1 MMLSVSSEDPAVA
14 EVNGYGGNGKVFLV
28 NAIKA
33 GETNLTVT
41 AERDDIKYTASCHV
55 TVVSE
60 DQAESADQPPE
71 AETEPAVT
79 PGSDGKALKR
89 KQETVRPAVRKA
101 QPMTV
106 KAKKPKVKASK
117 LKKKKRKIKWKK
129 AFTIKNAKG
138 KVTFR
143 KKSGSRRLK
152 INQKTGT
159 ITVKKG
165 TKKGTHKMKVIVT
178 AAGNAYYR
186 AGSRTVTVKVRVK

>member
-1 MMLSVSSEDPAVA
+1 MMMLSVSSEDPSVA

-28 NAIKA
+28 NAIKE
-33 GETNLTVT
+33 GETNLTIT
-41 AERDDIKYTASCHV
+41 AERDEIKYTASCHV

-60 DQAESADQPPE
+60 DRTEPADQTPQ
-71 AETEPAVT
+71 AETEASGIPPQTKVEPAVMS
-79 PGSDGKALKR
+79 GS
-89 KQETVRPAVRKA
+89 VRKA

-117 LKKKKRKIKWKK
+117 LVKKKRKIKRKK

-159 ITVKKG
+159 VTVKKG
-165 TKKGTHKMKVIVT
+165 TKKGTYKIRVIVT
-178 AAGNAYYR
+178 AAGNAYYE

>member
-1 MMLSVSSEDPAVA
+1 MMMLSVSSEDPAVA

-60 DQAESADQPPE
+60 DQTEPADQPPEAETEPQGTPPE

-89 KQETVRPAVRKA
+89 KQKAVRPAVRKA

-143 KKSGSRRLK
+143 KKSGSR
-152 INQKTGT
+152 
-159 ITVKKG
+159 
-165 TKKGTHKMKVIVT
+165 
-178 AAGNAYYR
+178 
-186 AGSRTVTVKVRVK
+186 TVTVKVRVK